1 MIELKLTDSNIKEF
15 EQVVSSEMDKAVK
28 HFERELITIR
38 TGRAHPALVE
48 GIKFTCYGDSVMSI
62 KEAASITIPEP
73 RLIVIQ
79 PWDQGTI
86 QDIEKALSASDV
98 GLTPVID
105 GNIIRIRLPEM
116 STSRRD
122 ELVKILGKKTEESRI
137 SVRNVRK
144 DFHNLIRDSEKN
156 KSISEDH
163 SRRLSDSLQKLT
175 DKFILSIDQM
185 AQKKENEIKII

>member
-1 MIELKLTDSNIKEF
+1 MIDLKLTDTNIKEF
-15 EQVVSSEMDKAVK
+15 EQAASGEMDKAVK
-28 HFERELITIR
+28 HYERELITIR

-48 GIKFTCYGDSVMSI
+48 GIKFTCYGNSVLTV

-86 QDIEKALSASDV
+86 QDMENAILNSDV
-98 GLTPVID
+98 GVTPVVD

-144 DFHNLIRDSEKN
+144 DFHNLIRDAEKN

-163 SRRLSDSLQKLT
+163 SRRLSDTLQKIT
-175 DKFILSIDQM
+175 DKFIGTIDQM
-185 AQKKENEIKII
+185 AQKKESEVKTV